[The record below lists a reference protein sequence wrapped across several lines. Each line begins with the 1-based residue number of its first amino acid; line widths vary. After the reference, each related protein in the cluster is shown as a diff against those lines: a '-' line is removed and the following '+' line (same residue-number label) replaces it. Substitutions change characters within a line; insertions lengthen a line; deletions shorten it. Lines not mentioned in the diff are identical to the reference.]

1 MDLLF
6 EPVMGKPLWMW
17 ATFMGVVFALLALDL
32 GLFHR
37 KSREIGVT
45 ESLSL
50 SAFYIVIALIFGAW
64 VWVSL
69 GPVSGKE
76 YITGYLVEKTLAMD
90 NIFVISLIFS
100 YFAIPNKYQH
110 RVLFWGILGVIV
122 LRAIMIGVGA
132 ILVAK
137 FGWLLYIFA
146 IFLVATG
153 IKMLMLGDKLPD
165 IENNAALKLMR
176 RMLRITPNLEG
187 NRFFVKR
194 PDLKTGRIVTW
205 VTPLFVAL
213 ILIEIVDVIFAVDSI
228 PAIFAITTDPYIIY
242 TSNIFAILG
251 LRALYFALAAVIDR
265 FVYLK
270 PALALVLIFIGGKI
284 FVADLLGWEK
294 FPASISLTVTLALI
308 GGGLLYSLWR
318 TQREPA
324 QSDPNAESLAKEGAA
339 RKAG

>member
-194 PDLKTGRIVTW
+194 PDLKPG
-205 VTPLFVAL
+205 
-213 ILIEIVDVIFAVDSI
+213 
-228 PAIFAITTDPYIIY
+228 
-242 TSNIFAILG
+242 
-251 LRALYFALAAVIDR
+251 
-265 FVYLK
+265 
-270 PALALVLIFIGGKI
+270 
-284 FVADLLGWEK
+284 
-294 FPASISLTVTLALI
+294 AS
-308 GGGLLYSLWR
+308 
-318 TQREPA
+318 
-324 QSDPNAESLAKEGAA
+324 
-339 RKAG
+339 

>member
-110 RVLFWGILGVIV
+110 RVLYWGILGVIV

-153 IKMLMLGDKLPD
+153 IKMLMLATSFQISRTTPRSSSC
-165 IENNAALKLMR
+165 AVCCASPRTLK
-176 RMLRITPNLEG
+176 
-187 NRFFVKR
+187 
-194 PDLKTGRIVTW
+194 
-205 VTPLFVAL
+205 
-213 ILIEIVDVIFAVDSI
+213 
-228 PAIFAITTDPYIIY
+228 AIGSSLSAPT
-242 TSNIFAILG
+242 
-251 LRALYFALAAVIDR
+251 
-265 FVYLK
+265 LK
-270 PALALVLIFIGGKI
+270 PG
-284 FVADLLGWEK
+284 
-294 FPASISLTVTLALI
+294 AS
-308 GGGLLYSLWR
+308 
-318 TQREPA
+318 
-324 QSDPNAESLAKEGAA
+324 
-339 RKAG
+339 